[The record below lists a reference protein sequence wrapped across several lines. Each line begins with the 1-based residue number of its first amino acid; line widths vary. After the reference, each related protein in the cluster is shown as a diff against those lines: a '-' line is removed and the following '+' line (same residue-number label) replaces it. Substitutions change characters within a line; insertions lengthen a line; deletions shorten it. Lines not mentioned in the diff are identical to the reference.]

1 MKKLPKRK
9 LQKEKKE
16 LLSFKT
22 ELNTLFDL
30 YHPNIVR
37 YITHFQ
43 DVSYVYIVMEFLEGG
58 NLYNRLVKNK
68 KKASSPFQ
76 HVLKEAEDKEQ
87 SSFNDLNNLLPDA
100 AMTPRL
106 QQTGY
111 DFGLEGKNPQRKISE
126 IKAPELDKPFTVKQ
140 AIKLGKD
147 ILLALQYLHSKNIMH
162 RDIKLENILLDKNG
176 NAKLAD
182 FGYLCVLR
190 DHFRFTVCGTDVYM
204 AP

>member
-43 DVSYVYIVMEFLEGG
+43 DNNNFFIVMEFLEGG

-68 KKASSPFQ
+68 KKVSSPFQ
-76 HVLKEAEDKEQ
+76 HAYNDEKGEQ
-87 SSFNDLNNLLPDA
+87 PSLTDLNDLLPEVA
-100 AMTPRL
+100 QTPRL

-111 DFGLEGKNPQRKISE
+111 DFGLENFPSKKATE
-126 IKAPELDKPFTVKQ
+126 VKAP
-140 AIKLGKD
+140 
-147 ILLALQYLHSKNIMH
+147 
-162 RDIKLENILLDKNG
+162 
-176 NAKLAD
+176 
-182 FGYLCVLR
+182 
-190 DHFRFTVCGTDVYM
+190 
-204 AP
+204 